1 MPVLLL
7 FSFLKYNCFTGGLGG
22 KEFTCNTGD
31 PDSISGQEDPL
42 EKGMATHSRVGHNWE
57 TNIHTH
63 THTHTCVGLVVGLA
77 GHGSSVFHFVRKL
90 RIVLHSGCINLYSYQ
105 QCKSSSLSLHYL
117 QHLLSVDFLMMA
129 ILTSARWYLI
139 VVLTCISLIIND
151 FEPLFM
157 CCWPSIYLLW
167 RNVYLGLLPIFW
179 LGCLLFCYLSAWTV
193 CRFWRLIPCQ
203 LLHLQIF
210 SPILSVSF
218 SSCLWFPLLCQ
229 SF

>member
-57 TNIHTH
+57 TNIHTHTH

-139 VVLTCISLIIND
+139 VVLTCISLIISD
-151 FEPLFM
+151 VEHFFM
-157 CCWPSIYLLW
+157 CLLGICMSALA
-167 RNVYLGLLPIFW
+167 RCRLSFPPIFS
-179 LGCLLFCYLSAWTV
+179 LGCLFFWYWAPCCCCCSVAKSCSALWDLMDSTHQVSLSLLSPGV
-193 CRFWRLIPCQ
+193 C
-203 LLHLQIF
+203 
-210 SPILSVSF
+210 
-218 SSCLWFPLLCQ
+218 
-229 SF
+229 